1 MHLVSDPTHLLS
13 DRDNS
18 TICRQPNRLHTHTG
32 QIVTVMMMMMGMAMT
47 IMMRM
52 GGQGRCKKWDK
63 NVPKIL
69 TFANKK
75 VYPCHKKTKGC
86 QAIFSQFF
94 KCVGW
99 SIGCEPFSKFLWI

>member
-18 TICRQPNRLHTHTG
+18 TICRQPNRLHTHAG
-32 QIVTVMMMMMGMAMT
+32 LIVTVMMMMMGMAMT
-47 IMMRM
+47 VMMRM
-52 GGQGRCKKWDK
+52 GGQGRCKKWDE

-75 VYPCHKKTKGC
+75 VYPCHKKQKGV
-86 QAIFSQFF
+86 
-94 KCVGW
+94 K
-99 SIGCEPFSKFLWI
+99 PF